1 MVQIRGAEGGKRWKS
16 VKREGRWGVSMAPA
30 SCGLEIWCSEDKVK
44 DVEIFQQEVSSF
56 VLFLKTD
63 ILQ

>member
-1 MVQIRGAEGGKRWKS
+1 
-16 VKREGRWGVSMAPA
+16 MAPA

-63 ILQ
+63 ILQWVGYKMQ